1 MAVMPSAGRILRV
14 SIAGAIA
21 AASMGVAASSAS
33 AAPVWL
39 WACHGPSGQAIATP
53 VTTGNLKDGRAEAL
67 NSGCAG
73 DASTGAAGY
82 KLSFANAAPS
92 EGSSA
97 SFVINLPAGLNATA
111 VKLNR
116 ATRGFDGTTGISYVA
131 TAGSTEI
138 DSSAAPKTGEIAV
151 SPAANSV
158 TLNLSCSSS
167 CAGSPEVDIVSVAVK
182 VEDSTPPSG
191 GVNWNSP
198 VDKTMVVTPAFTDAG
213 VGLDRAEIT
222 IAGQPGVRKTVPI
235 GSCNE
240 LSPADATNDRPLDP
254 AACITGIKQGTD
266 LNPLPM
272 LPKPAEIV
280 LWRDVFDA
288 NGDLIFDPLRLP
300 EGTFSRTVTVYDAA
314 GNATP
319 ITGDVEVWHPPAPVS
334 TRTLNISTASVTE
347 QPGTQNPGTRPDGAV
362 GGAQANQCRTPRL
375 SVTLRSKPVRV
386 TKGTPTLRYKKSY
399 RFTGRLTCVINGKR
413 QSAPKR
419 TKVSILNTV
428 GKKTVRKP
436 NTAIRAKGAVD
447 LKLAFVSSRTVIFR
461 YTNATGQKSEVKI
474 KVRVTK
480 KKQ

>member
-1 MAVMPSAGRILRV
+1 MPSAGRILRV
-14 SIAGAIA
+14 SIAGVVA

-39 WACHGPSGQAIATP
+39 WACHGPSGQSIASPAGKADT
-53 VTTGNLKDGRAEAL
+53 LDGRTSL
-67 NSGCAG
+67 SGCG
-73 DASTGAAGY
+73 VGESGY
-82 KLSFANAAPS
+82 KLSFASATPAA
-92 EGSSA
+92 GSSA
-97 SFVINLPAGLNATA
+97 SVTIPVPAGLTATA
-111 VKLNR
+111 VKLDR
-116 ATRGFDGTTGISYVA
+116 TTRGFDGSTGITYTA
-131 TAGSTEI
+131 TAGNTTV
-138 DSSAAPKTGEIAV
+138 DSSADPKTGAV
-151 SPAANSV
+151 PVSGSANSV

-167 CAGSPEVDIVSVAVK
+167 CTGSPELDIAGVAVQ
-182 VEDSTPPSG
+182 VEDNTAPSG

-198 VDKTMVVTPAFTDAG
+198 VDKEMVVTPAFTDSG

-222 IAGQPGVRKTVPI
+222 IAGQPGVRKVVRI
-235 GSCNE
+235 GNCNE

-254 AACITGIKQGTD
+254 TACITGVKQGTD
-266 LNPLPM
+266 LNPLPQ
-272 LPKPAEIV
+272 LPQPAEIV
-280 LWRDVFDA
+280 LWRDVLDA
-288 NGDLIFDPLRLP
+288 NGNLIFDPLRLP

-319 ITGDVEVWHPPAPVS
+319 ITGDVEVWHPPSPVS

-347 QPGTQNPGTRPDGAV
+347 QPGTNNPSTRPDGAV

-375 SVTLRSKPVRV
+375 SVTLRSKPVRI
-386 TKGTPTLRYKKSY
+386 TKGTPTLQYKKSY

-447 LKLAFVSSRTVIFR
+447 LKLAFVSSRTVVFR
-461 YTNATGQKSEVKI
+461 YTNASGQKSEVKI

-480 KKQ
+480 KKK